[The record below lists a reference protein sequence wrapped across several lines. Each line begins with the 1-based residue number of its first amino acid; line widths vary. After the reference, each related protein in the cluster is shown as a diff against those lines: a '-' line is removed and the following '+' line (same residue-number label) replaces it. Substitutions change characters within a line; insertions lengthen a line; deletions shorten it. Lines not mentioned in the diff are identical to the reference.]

1 MPYKSFVSP
10 ANLDEAVALLAEHGG
25 KVNVLAGGTD
35 LVPKINC
42 YELRPEVIL
51 YLGNLGLDTI
61 KEADGGLK
69 IGPCATI
76 SAFLEN
82 DLIEK
87 NAPILR
93 QAALE
98 HSSPAIRSAGTI
110 GGNVV
115 NASPAADMVGPL
127 YVLDA
132 KLTLTSSS
140 GQRTVPVE
148 EFFTGPGKTVCAG
161 NELLTSICIPA
172 VKGGMSFIKLG
183 RRKAQSLAVI
193 AASVRLEVEG
203 GVCKTARI
211 ALSSVAPTVIR
222 CKKAEQMLVGKAV
235 DAGLLRAVAEAAIAE
250 SSPIDDVRSSAWYRS
265 EAGKGI
271 VRQAL
276 FAAANLEYTD

>member
-1 MPYKSFVSP
+1 MPYKNFVSP
-10 ANLDEAVALLAEHGG
+10 ANVDEALALLAEHGG
-25 KVNVLAGGTD
+25 KVSVLAGGTD

-42 YELRPEVIL
+42 YELCPEIIL
-51 YLGNLGLDTI
+51 YLGNLGLNTI
-61 KEADGGLK
+61 KEVDGGLE
-69 IGPCATI
+69 IGACVTI

-82 DLIEK
+82 DLIAK
-87 NAPILR
+87 KAPILR
-93 QAALE
+93 QAAFD

-110 GGNVV
+110 GGNIV

-132 KLTLTSSS
+132 KLKLVSSA
-140 GQRTVPVE
+140 GERVVPIE
-148 EFFTGPGKTVCAG
+148 EFFTGPGKTVCAP
-161 NELLTSICIPA
+161 NELLKSICIPA
-172 VKGGMSFIKLG
+172 PKGGMSFVKLG

-203 GVCKTARI
+203 GVCKAARI

-222 CKKAEQMLVGKAV
+222 CNKAEQMLAGKAV
-235 DAGLLRAVAEAAIAE
+235 DASLLRAVAEAAIAE

-271 VRQAL
+271 ARQAL